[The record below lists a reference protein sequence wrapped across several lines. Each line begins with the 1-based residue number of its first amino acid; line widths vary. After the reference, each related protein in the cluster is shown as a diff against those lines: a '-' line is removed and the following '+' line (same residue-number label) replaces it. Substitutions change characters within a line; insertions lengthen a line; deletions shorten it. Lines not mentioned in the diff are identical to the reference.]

1 MTHYPLPNG
10 LLSDLDRFVNQ
21 AFKASSDEC
30 CGDGECATSVKKP
43 IETQSSDAEGWK
55 LRLELPGFRK
65 DEVKISA
72 DADFLSVVAET
83 DDEARSFLTKQVRR
97 VRISD
102 EVDPNGIKAKLENG
116 ILFLE
121 ISRRVKDEPVDIV
134 IN

>member
-21 AFKASSDEC
+21 AFKTSSDEC
-30 CGDGECATSVKKP
+30 CSKGECATKEP

-65 DEVKISA
+65 EEVKISA
-72 DADFLSVVAET
+72 DTEFLSIVAET
-83 DDEARSFLTKQVRR
+83 DDETRSFLTKQVRR
-97 VRISD
+97 IRISD
-102 EVDPNGIKAKLENG
+102 EVDTAGIKAKLENG

-121 ISRRVKDEPVDIV
+121 ISL
-134 IN
+134 

>member
-1 MTHYPLPNG
+1 
-10 LLSDLDRFVNQ
+10 
-21 AFKASSDEC
+21 
-30 CGDGECATSVKKP
+30 
-43 IETQSSDAEGWK
+43 
-55 LRLELPGFRK
+55 
-65 DEVKISA
+65 VKISA

-83 DDEARSFLTKQVRR
+83 DDETRSFLTKQVRR